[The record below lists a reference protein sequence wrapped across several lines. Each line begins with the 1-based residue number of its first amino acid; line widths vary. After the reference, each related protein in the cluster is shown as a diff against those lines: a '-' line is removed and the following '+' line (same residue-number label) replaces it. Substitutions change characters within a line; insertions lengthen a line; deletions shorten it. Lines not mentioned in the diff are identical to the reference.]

1 MGNAG
6 KNTDNKG
13 PLEMHDKGELD
24 VTKKKKKNE
33 TREPRGKWVLNSI

>member
-1 MGNAG
+1 MMGNAR

-24 VTKKKKKNE
+24 VTKKKKRMKPGSHE
-33 TREPRGKWVLNSI
+33 GSGY